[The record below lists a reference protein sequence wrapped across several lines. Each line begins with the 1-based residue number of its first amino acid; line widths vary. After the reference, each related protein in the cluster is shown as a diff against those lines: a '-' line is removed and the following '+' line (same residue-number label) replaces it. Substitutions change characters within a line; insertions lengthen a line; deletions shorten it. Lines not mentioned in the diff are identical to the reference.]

1 MNTTTVGVTPP
12 SFGKIDSSR
21 TRTAEDKL
29 TATASAAGH
38 LNPPPM
44 TTPRCRRLFFIRP
57 YVLGACDAEAAVV
70 GAEQAG
76 EGLPPLGSYEA
87 SDAGR
92 FSG

>member
-1 MNTTTVGVTPP
+1 MAKSIHQGQELPKTSLPP
-12 SFGKIDSSR
+12 P
-21 TRTAEDKL
+21 
-29 TATASAAGH
+29 SAAGQ
-38 LNPPPM
+38 LTPPPM

-87 SDAGR
+87 SDAG